1 MSQHDDVLE
10 YDFVIIGGGS
20 AGCVLAGRLSEDPN
34 VSVCL
39 LEAGGN
45 GNNWIVNVPA
55 AAILSISTKINNW
68 AFSTTPQ
75 AGLNGR
81 LGYQPRG
88 KGLGGSSAINAMV
101 YIRGHQQDYNNWA
114 ALGNTGWSYDE
125 VLPYFKKSEHN
136 ERIHNQYHGQ
146 QGPLNVSDLQT
157 DNPLQQVYLQAA
169 KEVGYPLNDDFNGA
183 TQEGLGVY
191 QVTQKNGERCS
202 AARAFLLPHLDR
214 PNLHVKTFAHVQRIL
229 LENRDGMPC
238 AVGVEFKQKKNSF
251 KVRAKQ
257 EVLLSAGAFQSPQIL
272 MLSGIGDQ
280 DELTQH
286 GIDVQHHLPGVGK
299 NLQDHPDFVFG
310 YKVKLTQGT
319 FGFSPAGS
327 FDLMCHIGNYRKTRR
342 GLIST
347 NFAECGGFL
356 KTRPELSI
364 PNLQL
369 HFVVALV
376 DNHGRTLHGGHG
388 ISCHVCLTN
397 PRSRGSVKLSGKHM
411 DDPLH
416 IDVNFLADPQDMQ
429 DMVDGFKITKKLMDS
444 DAFKPVIKQDVF
456 SSQVQNDDDIRKL
469 LCQRVDTVY
478 HPVGTCKMGID
489 ASHEGMAV
497 VDPQLKVHGV
507 AGLRVVDAS
516 IMPSVVNGNTNAPV
530 IMIAEKAVDMI
541 KHTYQTNMARA
552 PMHIQSDKQADS
564 IVA

>member
-1 MSQHDDVLE
+1 MSQHDFEHSRENSGE

-45 GNNWIVNVPA
+45 GNNWIVNIPA

-68 AFSTTPQ
+68 AFDTTPQ

-101 YIRGHQQDYNNWA
+101 YIRGHRQDYDHWA

-136 ERIHNQYHGQ
+136 ERINNEFHGQ
-146 QGPLNVSDLQT
+146 DGPLNVSDLQT
-157 DNPLQQVYLQAA
+157 DNPLQQTYLQAA
-169 KEVGYPLNDDFNGA
+169 REVGYPLNDDFNGA

-191 QVTQKNGERCS
+191 QVTQKNGERWS
-202 AARAFLLPHLDR
+202 AARAFLLPHLER
-214 PNLHVKTFAHVQRIL
+214 PNLHVKTFAHVQRIII
-229 LENRDGMPC
+229 EDGR
-238 AVGVEFKQKKNSF
+238 AVGVEFKQKKNIYT
-251 KVRAKQ
+251 VRAKR

-280 DELTQH
+280 TELEQH
-286 GIDVQHHLPGVGK
+286 GIQVQHHLPGVGK
-299 NLQDHPDFVFG
+299 NLHDHPDFVFG

-319 FGFSPAGS
+319 FGFSPSGS
-327 FDLMCHIGNYRKTRR
+327 FDLIRHIGNYRKTRR

-356 KTRPELSI
+356 KTRPELAM

-397 PRSRGSVKLSGKHM
+397 PRSRGSVKLSGPHM
-411 DDPLH
+411 DDPLK
-416 IDVNFLADPQDMQ
+416 IDINFLADPQDME
-429 DMVDGFKITKKLMDS
+429 DMVAGFKITKKLMDAQ
-444 DAFKPVIKQDVF
+444 AFKPIIKQDIF
-456 SSQVQNDDDIRKL
+456 SSQVQSDEDIRKL

-478 HPVGTCKMGID
+478 HPVGSCKMGID
-489 ASHEGMAV
+489 EMAV
-497 VDPQLKVHGV
+497 VDPELKVHGID
-507 AGLRVVDAS
+507 GLRVVDAS

-541 KHTYQTNMARA
+541 KQTYQDTAAASM
-552 PMHIQSDKQADS
+552 DS
-564 IVA
+564 INLEKAEPAVLA